1 MYGWKFWPLMISQA
15 VVVFYKVQEE
25 KLLFVELSGK
35 VSQWKSLFM
44 LHTDDDYRSSGLVKV
59 LQTTRKHAELT
70 GTNLPYQDF
79 RKKQVSRS
87 RFQIT
92 WKSLSYYLYIFY
104 FIRAF
109 CWRCSAYLQSSVPS
123 APNSLYLSCSGK
135 IFVSIFAVETCTT
148 PLLKCSF
155 GLKPLWNVSFG
166 AQERVSDGERVFP
179 RAILIFTSLCLLSAV
194 SSAPLEATSSG
205 VGDYRGMCKTCQFL
219 A

>member
-1 MYGWKFWPLMISQA
+1 MISQA
-15 VVVFYKVQEE
+15 AVVFYKVQEE
-25 KLLFVELSGK
+25 KLLFAELSGK

-70 GTNLPYQDF
+70 GTNLPRLQ
-79 RKKQVSRS
+79 KETSL
-87 RFQIT
+87 QI
-92 WKSLSYYLYIFY
+92 KISDNLEIIKLLFIFY

-109 CWRCSAYLQSSVPS
+109 CWRCSAYLQSSVLS